1 MTLPFDEQN
10 AIPGVSTFY
19 EDLPNMEKSMF
30 VAFAP
35 GLRLNAVNAVTDVVS
50 HMAKTLARICLVMA
64 AEVTMACI
72 TACAIRGGYHS
83 GVNSRQ
89 FLFGG
94 MIVQCF
100 TTHGDI
106 SAHNDGARAP
116 KQHCNHKH
124 QTRIHE

>member
-1 MTLPFDEQN
+1 MPPLNTSVEM
-10 AIPGVSTFY
+10 VSTFY

-35 GLRLNAVNAVTDVVS
+35 GSRLNAVNAATDVVS
-50 HMAKTLARICLVMA
+50 HMAKKLARTCLVMA
-64 AEVTMACI
+64 AGVTMACI
-72 TACAIRGGYHS
+72 TACGIRGGYHS
-83 GVNSRQ
+83 GVNSRR

-100 TTHGDI
+100 TTLEDV
-106 SAHNDGARAP
+106 SMHNDRTRAP

-124 QTRIHE
+124 RTRIHE